1 MRIGILTLHDS
12 VNYGALAQAYAL
24 RYTLSA
30 MGHDA
35 FVMDRRR
42 DSAGRALRTPP
53 RFRERCRAFGLFKI
67 DACNC
72 ERESSVRVE
81 RSLKFLQERVR
92 LTPYSFRE
100 WGDAPGDLGLDALV
114 VGSDQVWNANSLDP
128 SVYLLQGAPEGLP
141 AVAYAAS
148 IGMPELP
155 AGRIEEYRSGLARFT
170 AIGVRERSA
179 AELVA
184 SAGFKAARV
193 ADPVLLAGAEPWQG
207 TVAAGTAPRGR
218 VFAYFLA
225 EDLPATIPAL
235 GRFAAAR
242 GTRVDLF
249 ADWFSL
255 GRTKGWR
262 GARRNAARLRGW
274 RDAGVDLRVDAGPEE
289 FVRSLAAA
297 EVVVSNSYHA
307 LVFALVFGKEARI
320 VLPTHPVRRAM
331 NSRLLEVAE
340 EFMEGPLVHESLD
353 TALASLSAGERCR
366 ARRDRIA
373 AHVGESRRWLAD
385 ALGKC
390 AK

>member
-24 RYTLSA
+24 RYTISA

-141 AVAYAAS
+141 GDVIVLRRPVQNVYLAATSAMALIDALDALDAVRMSSLQASDCPPSHTLLPSACRSFPPGGSKNIAAAS
-148 IGMPELP
+148 R
-155 AGRIEEYRSGLARFT
+155 ASRQLAC
-170 AIGVRERSA
+170 
-179 AELVA
+179 A
-184 SAGFKAARV
+184 SARRRSSS
-193 ADPVLLAGAEPWQG
+193 PLQG
-207 TVAAGTAPRGR
+207 SR
-218 VFAYFLA
+218 
-225 EDLPATIPAL
+225 
-235 GRFAAAR
+235 
-242 GTRVDLF
+242 
-249 ADWFSL
+249 
-255 GRTKGWR
+255 
-262 GARRNAARLRGW
+262 
-274 RDAGVDLRVDAGPEE
+274 
-289 FVRSLAAA
+289 
-297 EVVVSNSYHA
+297 
-307 LVFALVFGKEARI
+307 
-320 VLPTHPVRRAM
+320 RRAWRILCCLPER
-331 NSRLLEVAE
+331 NHGRALLPPA
-340 EFMEGPLVHESLD
+340 
-353 TALASLSAGERCR
+353 RCR
-366 ARRDRIA
+366 ADAYSRTSSPRTFRRLSPR
-373 AHVGESRRWLAD
+373 
-385 ALGKC
+385 
-390 AK
+390 